1 MEASSVT
8 ISMSNGNNTQVTID
22 DWMTTISAT
31 TENGSNTVHA
41 GDLITIAI
49 AAAPPLLVT
58 GQPALQLSNNET
70 ATYVSGAGT
79 NTLTFDYM
87 VKSGDD
93 TADLQITGINLPDG
107 ASVVYAAGDYP
118 FGTAGGIPGF
128 LHMPNA
134 RPMTDITHDLGIHI
148 DTTTTDPTSVQQ
160 EVMGLYAALYGR
172 AGELS
177 GFSYWVGLVSQ
188 QSDAAGLTA
197 ANAGVTPIMLSEAVM
212 LGQNFVNSQNTFF
225 NATYGGLTDSQFI
238 RAMYQNIGGSAGD
251 SDGISYWASL
261 LADAEAHGQSAQAA
275 RAGIAGQFVDA
286 LIGFDATTRPLGLT
300 DQQWTDAQTRTQT
313 INNKI
318 AVSTAYAN
326 ACTQNGGDILIPHA
340 VNDAAYQAAAA
351 VLQSVTADPNSVAV
365 ALAGINNAVAHH
377 DLGLI

>member
-118 FGTAGGIPGF
+118 FGTAGGIPAF
-128 LHMPNA
+128 CTCQTLA
-134 RPMTDITHDLGIHI
+134 R
-148 DTTTTDPTSVQQ
+148 
-160 EVMGLYAALYGR
+160 
-172 AGELS
+172 
-177 GFSYWVGLVSQ
+177 
-188 QSDAAGLTA
+188 
-197 ANAGVTPIMLSEAVM
+197 
-212 LGQNFVNSQNTFF
+212 
-225 NATYGGLTDSQFI
+225 
-238 RAMYQNIGGSAGD
+238 
-251 SDGISYWASL
+251 
-261 LADAEAHGQSAQAA
+261 
-275 RAGIAGQFVDA
+275 
-286 LIGFDATTRPLGLT
+286 
-300 DQQWTDAQTRTQT
+300 
-313 INNKI
+313 
-318 AVSTAYAN
+318 
-326 ACTQNGGDILIPHA
+326 
-340 VNDAAYQAAAA
+340 
-351 VLQSVTADPNSVAV
+351 
-365 ALAGINNAVAHH
+365 
-377 DLGLI
+377 